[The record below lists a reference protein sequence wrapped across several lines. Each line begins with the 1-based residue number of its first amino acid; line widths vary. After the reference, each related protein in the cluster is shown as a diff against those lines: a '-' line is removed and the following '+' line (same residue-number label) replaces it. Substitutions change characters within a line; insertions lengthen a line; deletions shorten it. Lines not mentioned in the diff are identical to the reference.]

1 MDDVFVPY
9 KNHDHIEKIAADFL
23 HKYHPKDAYPTPIE
37 EIVEF
42 MLGIDIIPIPGL
54 HEIIEINGFIS
65 SDLSNIS
72 VDEYVYK
79 HRQGRYRFTLAHE
92 VGHAIMH
99 EGVYRHRGFNTT
111 GDWKNFMETFP
122 ENEWSWL
129 EWQANQFA
137 GLVLVPSHHLEK
149 RIKHHSKQFKAL
161 DIKNEDVIMDRIV
174 ELLSHDFMVSREVI
188 LRRIDKEKGKI

>member
-9 KNHDHIEKIAADFL
+9 KNHDHIEKVAADFL

-42 MLGIDIIPIPGL
+42 KLGIDIIPIPGL
-54 HEIIEINGFIS
+54 HEIIEIDGFIS

-111 GDWKNFMETFP
+111 GDWKDFMETFP

-137 GLVLVPSHHLEK
+137 GLILVSSHHLEK
-149 RIKHHSKQFKAL
+149 RIKHHSKQIKAL
-161 DIKNEDVIMDRIV
+161 GIKNEAVAMDRIV
-174 ELLSHDFMVSREVI
+174 ELLARDFVVSREVI
-188 LRRIDKEKGKI
+188 LRRIDKEKKKI

>member
-1 MDDVFVPY
+1 VAEVLVPF
-9 KNHDHIEKIAADFL
+9 KNHDHIKKIAADFL
-23 HKYHPKDAYPTPIE
+23 HKYHPKDSYPTPIE

-42 MLGIDIIPIPGL
+42 KLGIDIIPIPGL
-54 HEIIEINGFIS
+54 HEIIEIDGFIS

-79 HRQGRYRFTLAHE
+79 HRQSRYRFTLAHE

-99 EGVYRHRGFNTT
+99 EGVYKHRGFNTT
-111 GDWKNFMETFP
+111 GDWKDFMETFP

-149 RIKHHSKQFKAL
+149 RIKHHSKQIKAL
-161 DIKNEDVIMDRIV
+161 GIKNEAVTMDRIV
-174 ELLSHDFMVSREVI
+174 ELLARDFVVSRDVI
-188 LRRIDKEKGKI
+188 LRRISKESGKA

>member
-1 MDDVFVPY
+1 MADVIVPFKDY
-9 KNHDHIEKIAADFL
+9 DHIKKIVANFL
-23 HKYHPKDAYPTPIE
+23 HKYHPKDSYPTPIE

-42 MLGIDIIPIPGL
+42 KLGIDIIPIPGL
-54 HEIIEINGFIS
+54 HEIIEIDGFIS
-65 SDLSNIS
+65 SDLSTIS
-72 VDEYVYK
+72 VDEYIYK

-99 EGVYRHRGFNTT
+99 EAVYRHRGFNTT
-111 GDWKNFMETFP
+111 GDWKDFMETFP

-149 RIKHHSKQFKAL
+149 RLGYHSKQIKAL
-161 DIKNEDVIMDRIV
+161 GIKNEDVIMDRVV
-174 ELLSHDFMVSREVI
+174 ELLAQDFVVSRDVI
-188 LRRIDKEKGKI
+188 LRRISKEAKKS

>member
-9 KNHDHIEKIAADFL
+9 KNHNHIEKVAADFL

-42 MLGIDIIPIPGL
+42 KLGIDIIPIPGL
-54 HEIIEINGFIS
+54 HEIIEIDGFIS

-99 EGVYRHRGFNTT
+99 EGVYRHRG
-111 GDWKNFMETFP
+111 DWKYFMETFP

-137 GLVLVPSHHLEK
+137 GLILVPSHHLEK
-149 RIKHHSKQFKAL
+149 RIKHHSKQIKAL
-161 DIKNEDVIMDRIV
+161 GIKNEAVAMDRIV
-174 ELLSHDFMVSREVI
+174 ELLARDFVVSREVI
-188 LRRIDKEKGKI
+188 LRRIDKEKKKT